1 MDSSIA
7 LPLVITGSC
16 LLGMLFFWYTYRNQV
31 EPAGGRGSEDAI
43 NAIHAAQLRREI
55 YLENQR
61 RVQECGGETKSTGSA
76 TKRSEPSDIDD
87 LDP

>member
-43 NAIHAAQLRREI
+43 NAIHAAQLRRA
-55 YLENQR
+55 
-61 RVQECGGETKSTGSA
+61 TGSA

>member
-1 MDSSIA
+1 MESAVA
-7 LPLVITGSC
+7 LPLVITASC
-16 LLGMLFFWYTYRNQV
+16 LLGMLFFWCTYRNQV
-31 EPAGGRGSEDAI
+31 EPVGGRGSEDAI
-43 NAIHAAQLRREI
+43 NAIHAAQIRSEI

-61 RVQECGGETKSTGSA
+61 RVQEHNETKSTGSV